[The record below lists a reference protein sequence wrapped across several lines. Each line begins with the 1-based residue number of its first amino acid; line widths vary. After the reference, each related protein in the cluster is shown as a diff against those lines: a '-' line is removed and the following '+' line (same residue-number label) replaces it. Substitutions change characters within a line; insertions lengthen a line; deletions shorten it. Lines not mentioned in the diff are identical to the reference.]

1 MPVLIL
7 TDIRRPASDICFSRI
22 SEVMKC
28 LQARKL
34 SSVRH
39 HRRRRTSLAFVAA
52 GAFVLG
58 LLVFSHAGQA
68 QDARPRRTT
77 TTTTQ
82 QPAQTQKPAPTPTP
96 AARPAQPRIRVL
108 DEAPPE
114 MPDPEGQEIG
124 EEGTIRIDTNL
135 VNLNVRVIDR
145 NNRPISNILQD
156 DFKIYEDGVLQPIGF
171 FSTEEVPISYGM
183 AVDNSG
189 SMRSQIDK
197 VIEAGKILVNTNK
210 AGDETFVVR
219 FIDSSKIETMQDF
232 TADKERLSDALDSM
246 YIEGGQTAII
256 DAVYL
261 AAERIAGYKKGDDL
275 SDRRRRAL
283 IVVTDGEDRS
293 SFYKLDQLFAKLREE
308 DVQIFVIGFVNELD
322 KEGGLIRKSPKEK
335 AVDLLN
341 RLAKETGG
349 RAFFPNSLS
358 ELNDIAREISSD
370 LRTQYVIGYY
380 PTNSARDGSYRQI
393 RVAVNSPQGERRI
406 ALTRSGRTATA
417 EGVGA
422 PAALAPASRTRN
434 NNTTT
439 TPARPGTRA
448 RKNP

>member
-1 MPVLIL
+1 MNYRQVWKIAHRA
-7 TDIRRPASDICFSRI
+7 RR
-22 SEVMKC
+22 
-28 LQARKL
+28 
-34 SSVRH
+34 
-39 HRRRRTSLAFVAA
+39 SLAFIAA
-52 GAFVLG
+52 CAFVLG
-58 LLVFSHAGQA
+58 LLIFSHAGKA
-68 QDARPRRTT
+68 QTQDGRPRRTA
-77 TTTTQ
+77 Q
-82 QPAQTQKPAPTPTP
+82 QPTTAPPKPTPTP
-96 AARPAQPRIRVL
+96 TPTPRPTGPQIRVL
-108 DEAPPE
+108 DETPPD
-114 MPDPEGQEIG
+114 MPNPEGQEIN
-124 EEGTIRIDTNL
+124 ENDVVKVDTNL

-145 NNRPISNILQD
+145 NNRPINGVRQD

-197 VIEAGKILVNTNK
+197 VIEAGKILINTNK
-210 AGDETFVVR
+210 PGDETFLVR
-219 FIDSSKIETMQDF
+219 FIDSEKIETMQDF
-232 TADKERLSDALDSM
+232 TSDKERLSDALDSM
-246 YIEGGQTAII
+246 WIEGGQTAII

-261 AAERIAGYKKGDDL
+261 AAERISTYKKGDDL
-275 SDRRRRAL
+275 TDRRRRAL

-335 AVDLLN
+335 AVDLIN

-349 RAFFPNSLS
+349 RAFFPNALS

-406 ALTRSGRTATA
+406 ALTRSGRTATPQ
-417 EGVGA
+417 GLSA
-422 PAALAPASRTRN
+422 PQTPARTG
-434 NNTTT
+434 NNTTN
-439 TPARPGTRA
+439 ARPGTR
-448 RKNP
+448 KTP

>member
-1 MPVLIL
+1 
-7 TDIRRPASDICFSRI
+7 
-22 SEVMKC
+22 MKF
-28 LQARKL
+28 LQARKI
-34 SSVRH
+34 SSVR
-39 HRRRRTSLAFVAA
+39 HRRRRTSLAFIAA

-68 QDARPRRTT
+68 QDGRPRRTTT

-145 NNRPISNILQD
+145 NNRPISNVLQE

-197 VIEAGKILVNTNK
+197 VIEAGKILINTNRE
-210 AGDETFVVR
+210 GDETFVVR

-261 AAERIAGYKKGDDL
+261 AAERIASYKKGDDL

-308 DVQIFVIGFVNELD
+308 DVQIFAIGFVNELD

-335 AVDLLN
+335 AVELIN

-406 ALTRSGRTATA
+406 ALTRSGRTASPQ
-417 EGVGA
+417 GVSA
-422 PAALAPASRTRN
+422 PASLAPASRTGN

>member
-1 MPVLIL
+1 MPVLIS
-7 TDIRRPASDICFSRI
+7 TDIRHLTSNICFSRI
-22 SEVMKC
+22 REVTKYF
-28 LQARKL
+28 QARK
-34 SSVRH
+34 VRSA
-39 HRRRRTSLAFVAA
+39 RRSRASLVFIAACAFV
-52 GAFVLG
+52 FG

-68 QDARPRRTT
+68 QQQDGRPRRTT
-77 TTTTQ
+77 ATQ
-82 QPAQTQKPAPTPTP
+82 QPAQTQQKPTPTPTP
-96 AARPAQPRIRVL
+96 AARPTQPQIRVL
-108 DEAPPE
+108 DEAPPD
-114 MPDPEGQEIG
+114 MPNPVGAEISEGDVVKV
-124 EEGTIRIDTNL
+124 DTNL

-145 NNRPISNILQD
+145 NNRPISNIRQE

-197 VIEAGKILVNTNK
+197 VIEAGKILVDTNRP
-210 AGDETFVVR
+210 GDETLIIR
-219 FIDSSKIETMQDF
+219 FIDSDKIEMMQDF
-232 TADKERLSDALDSM
+232 TADKERLSDSLDSM

-261 AAERIAGYKKGDDL
+261 AAERIAAYKKGDDL

-283 IVVTDGEDRS
+283 IVVTDGEDRNS
-293 SFYKLDQLFAKLREE
+293 VYKLDQLFVKLREE

-322 KEGGLIRKSPKEK
+322 KDSGIIRKSTKDK
-335 AVDLLN
+335 AVDLIN

-349 RAFFPNSLS
+349 RAFFPNNLA

-380 PTNSARDGSYRQI
+380 PTNSARDNTYRQI

-406 ALTRSGRTATA
+406 ALTRSGRTASPQGIGTPA
-417 EGVGA
+417 TLA
-422 PAALAPASRTRN
+422 PPASRTGN
-434 NNTTT
+434 NAT
-439 TPARPGTRA
+439 TPTRPGTRA

>member
-1 MPVLIL
+1 MPDVSQSKPDFTIIRHL
-7 TDIRRPASDICFSRI
+7 TSDICFSRT
-22 SEVMKC
+22 SEVINYCRAWKI
-28 LQARKL
+28 APTA
-34 SSVRH
+34 
-39 HRRRRTSLAFVAA
+39 RRTLAFIAA
-52 GAFVLG
+52 CAFALG
-58 LLVFSHAGQA
+58 LLVFSPAGEA
-68 QDARPRRTT
+68 QQQQDGRPRRTT
-77 TTTTQ
+77 TT
-82 QPAQTQKPAPTPTP
+82 AQTPAAQQKPTPTP
-96 AARPAQPRIRVL
+96 TPRPTRPPIRVL
-108 DEAPPE
+108 DEAPPD
-114 MPDPEGQEIG
+114 MPNPVGQEIN
-124 EEGTIRIDTNL
+124 ENDVVKVDTNL
-135 VNLNVRVIDR
+135 VNLNVRVVDR
-145 NNRPISNILQD
+145 NNRPISNIRQG
-156 DFKIYEDGVLQPIGF
+156 DFKIYEDNVLQPIGF

-210 AGDETFVVR
+210 PGDETFVVR
-219 FIDSSKIETMQDF
+219 FIDSEKIETLQDF
-232 TADKERLSDALDSM
+232 TSDKERLSDALDSM

-261 AAERIAGYKKGDDL
+261 AAERISTYKKGDDL

-283 IVVTDGEDRS
+283 IVVTDGEERG
-293 SFYKLDQLFAKLREE
+293 SFYKLPELFAKLREE

-322 KEGGLIRKSPKEK
+322 KEGGLIKKSPKDK
-335 AVDLLN
+335 AIELIN

-358 ELNDIAREISSD
+358 ELNDIAREISGD

-393 RVAVNSPQGERRI
+393 RVAVNGPSGERLI
-406 ALTRSGRTATA
+406 ALTRSGRKATPQ
-417 EGVGA
+417 GISA
-422 PAALAPASRTRN
+422 PQTPTRTG

-439 TPARPGTRA
+439 PPRPGTGA

>member
-1 MPVLIL
+1 
-7 TDIRRPASDICFSRI
+7 
-22 SEVMKC
+22 MKC
-28 LQARKL
+28 LQARKI
-34 SSVRH
+34 SGAR
-39 HRRRRTSLAFVAA
+39 HRRQRMALAFIAA

-58 LLVFSHAGQA
+58 LLVFSQAGLA

-82 QPAQTQKPAPTPTP
+82 QPATKTQKPAPTPTP

-114 MPDPEGQEIG
+114 MPDPEGQEIN
-124 EEGTIRIDTNL
+124 ENDVVKVDTNL

-145 NNRPISNILQD
+145 NNRPISNIRQE
-156 DFKIYEDGVLQPIGF
+156 DFKIYEDGVLQTIASF
-171 FSTEEVPISYGM
+171 TTEEVPISYGM

-197 VIEAGKILVNTNK
+197 VIEAAKILVNTNK
-210 AGDETFVVR
+210 EGDETFVVR
-219 FIDSSKIETMQDF
+219 FIDSSKIETLQDF
-232 TADKERLSDALDSM
+232 TADKEKLSDALEGM
-246 YIEGGQTAII
+246 WIEGGQTAII

-293 SFYKLDQLFAKLREE
+293 SYYKLDQLFAKLREE
-308 DVQIFVIGFVNELD
+308 DVQIFAIGFVNELD
-322 KEGGLIRKSPKEK
+322 KDGGLIRKSTKEK

-349 RAFFPNSLS
+349 RAFFPNSVS

-370 LRTQYVIGYY
+370 LRTQYVLSYY
-380 PTNSARDGSYRQI
+380 PTNSARDGSFRPI

-406 ALTRSGRTATA
+406 ALTRSGRTATPQ
-417 EGVGA
+417 GIGT
-422 PAALAPASRTRN
+422 PASVAPASRTGN
-434 NNTTT
+434 NNTTPA
-439 TPARPGTRA
+439 PARPGTRA

>member
-1 MPVLIL
+1 
-7 TDIRRPASDICFSRI
+7 
-22 SEVMKC
+22 MKY
-28 LQARKL
+28 LQARQIRRARL
-34 SSVRH
+34 
-39 HRRRRTSLAFVAA
+39 RRRRSTSLAFVAA
-52 GAFVLG
+52 GAFVFG
-58 LLVFSHAGQA
+58 LLVFAHGGQA
-68 QDARPRRTT
+68 QDARPRRTNT
-77 TTTTQ
+77 TTTAQ
-82 QPAQTQKPAPTPTP
+82 QPAAQQKPAPTPTP
-96 AARPAQPRIRVL
+96 GSSRPAQPRIRVL

-114 MPDPEGQEIG
+114 MPDPVGAEISEGD
-124 EEGTIRIDTNL
+124 TVKIDTNL

-145 NNRPISNILQD
+145 FNRPISNIRQE

-210 AGDETFVVR
+210 EGDETFIVR

-232 TADKERLSDALDSM
+232 TADKERLSDALDSR

-335 AVDLLN
+335 AVELLN

-380 PTNSARDGSYRQI
+380 PTNSARDGSFRQI

-406 ALTRSGRTATA
+406 ALTRSGRTASPQ
-417 EGVGA
+417 GVGA
-422 PAALAPASRTRN
+422 PASLAPASRTGN

>member
-1 MPVLIL
+1 
-7 TDIRRPASDICFSRI
+7 
-22 SEVMKC
+22 MKY
-28 LQARKL
+28 LQARQ
-34 SSVRH
+34 VRRARL
-39 HRRRRTSLAFVAA
+39 RRRRSTSLAFVAA

-58 LLVFSHAGQA
+58 LLVFAHGGQA
-68 QDARPRRTT
+68 QDARPRRTNT
-77 TTTTQ
+77 TTTAR
-82 QPAQTQKPAPTPTP
+82 QPAAQQKPAPTPTP
-96 AARPAQPRIRVL
+96 GSTRPAQPRIRVL

-114 MPDPEGQEIG
+114 MPDPVGAEISEGD
-124 EEGTIRIDTNL
+124 TVKIDTNL

-145 NNRPISNILQD
+145 FNRPISNIRQE

-210 AGDETFVVR
+210 EGDETFIVR

-293 SFYKLDQLFAKLREE
+293 SFYKLDQLFVKLREE

-322 KEGGLIRKSPKEK
+322 KDSGLIRKSTKDK

-380 PTNSARDGSYRQI
+380 PTNSARDGSFRQI

-406 ALTRSGRTATA
+406 ALTRSGRTASPQ
-417 EGVGA
+417 GVGA
-422 PAALAPASRTRN
+422 PASLAPASRTGN
-434 NNTTT
+434 NNT

>member
-1 MPVLIL
+1 
-7 TDIRRPASDICFSRI
+7 
-22 SEVMKC
+22 MKY
-28 LQARKL
+28 LQACKISRA
-34 SSVRH
+34 
-39 HRRRRTSLAFVAA
+39 RRRRQRASLALIAA

-68 QDARPRRTT
+68 QDGRPRRTT
-77 TTTTQ
+77 TTTTTTQ
-82 QPAQTQKPAPTPTP
+82 KPAQPTQQQKPAPTPTP
-96 AARPAQPRIRVL
+96 SSTRPASPRIHVL

-114 MPDPEGQEIG
+114 MPDPEGQEIN
-124 EEGTIRIDTNL
+124 ENDVVKVDTNL

-145 NNRPISNILQD
+145 NNRPISNVRQE

-183 AVDNSG
+183 AFDNSG

-210 AGDETFVVR
+210 EGDETFVVR

-232 TADKERLSDALDSM
+232 TSDKERLSDALDSM

-293 SFYKLDQLFAKLREE
+293 SYYKLDQLFAKLREE
-308 DVQIFVIGFVNELD
+308 DVQIFAIGFVNELD

-335 AVDLLN
+335 AVELIN

-380 PTNSARDGSYRQI
+380 PTNSARDGSFRQI

-406 ALTRSGRTATA
+406 ALTRSGRTASA
-417 EGVGA
+417 QGLGA
-422 PAALAPASRTRN
+422 PASLAPASRTGN
-434 NNTTT
+434 NNTTPPPT
-439 TPARPGTRA
+439 RPGTRA